1 MGLEGGCSAGEGEGA
16 TVDRRAVSRGA
27 EPGREVVVT
36 ELLDSEWVSITLIGW
51 LLWTWVG
58 VRSVRSALKAEE
70 LEANERECQNQV
82 PPRRTK

>member
-1 MGLEGGCSAGEGEGA
+1 
-16 TVDRRAVSRGA
+16 
-27 EPGREVVVT
+27 VT